1 MEIKISPS
9 ILSADFAKLGE
20 ECAAMKEA
28 GADELHIDVMDGHFV
43 PNISYGAPIMKCLR
57 KVNDMFFDTHLM
69 ISQPLRYTE
78 DFVKGGA
85 NRITF
90 HLESDDD
97 PMAVIE
103 KIRSFGVSP
112 AIAIKPKTPA
122 EAVFEYIPFV
132 DMALVMTVE
141 PGFGGQSFMEDM
153 MPKVAAIKKYAGEN
167 GYKIDIQVD
176 GGIDK
181 NTIGKAAAA
190 GANIFV
196 AGSALFRQTD
206 YNKAVAELR
215 AAAEV

>member
-1 MEIKISPS
+1 
-9 ILSADFAKLGE
+9 
-20 ECAAMKEA
+20 
-28 GADELHIDVMDGHFV
+28 
-43 PNISYGAPIMKCLR
+43 MKCLR

-132 DMALVMTVE
+132 DMVLVMTVE